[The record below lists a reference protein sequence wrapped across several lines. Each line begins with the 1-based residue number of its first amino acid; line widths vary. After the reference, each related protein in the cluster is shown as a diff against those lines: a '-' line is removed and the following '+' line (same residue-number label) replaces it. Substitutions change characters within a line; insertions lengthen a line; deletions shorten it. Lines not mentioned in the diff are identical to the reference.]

1 MMTFLKS
8 LKSGACLAAL
18 MSGQAALADVTAQEV
33 WENWKQSLDLY
44 GESGVTIGEETVDGG
59 TVTVSGIAI
68 SFSDDEVTVSGDM
81 GEIIFTENGD
91 GTVSI
96 AMAESFPL
104 EITDNT
110 GVSMLM
116 SVTNSGLQMV
126 ASGTPDAISYDVSAD
141 QYAVVVDQFTDP
153 NEEIQGEMRFT
164 MNGVTGKYLIETG
177 PVQDITYGL
186 AADSLDMLIDI
197 SEPGGDGT
205 VIVSGKVDGLYADA
219 NARLPEGANFEDPE
233 NLVADGFSIAATYGL
248 AAGNYLFEV
257 NVDGEAASGTASTGA
272 SDIEIAF
279 GNDGFLYDVLT
290 SNIALEMSQVPEFPF
305 PISVSLAEYGIT
317 LQGPLSATAEPEDIA
332 FGINLTDLSI
342 NDELYMLFD
351 PSGILP
357 REPATIR
364 VDLTGAA
371 KLFFDVL
378 DPEQADAMA
387 MADMPGELESVTLN
401 ELTVKLAGA
410 SIDGTGDFTFDNS
423 DLQTFDGLPRPEGEV
438 TLVVKGANGLI
449 DKLVQMG
456 LVPEDQA
463 MMSRMMVGMFARATG
478 DDELTSTIEINEAGN
493 VFANG
498 QQIR

>member
-18 MSGQAALADVTAQEV
+18 LSGQAALADVTAQEV

-44 GESGVTIGEETVDGG
+44 GENGVTIGEETVAGD
-59 TVTVSGIAI
+59 TVTVSNVAI
-68 SFSDDEVTVSGDM
+68 SFSDDEVTVTGDM
-81 GEIIFTENGD
+81 GEIVFTENGD

-96 AMAESFPL
+96 AMAESFPM
-104 EITDNT
+104 EITDAT
-110 GVSMLM
+110 GVSMRM

-126 ASGTPDAISYDVSAD
+126 ASGTPDAISYDLSAD
-141 QYAVVVDQFTDP
+141 QYAVVIDEFVDP
-153 NEEIQGEMRFT
+153 NDGIEGEMRFT
-164 MNGVTGKYLIETG
+164 LNGIAGQYIIETG
-177 PVQDITYGL
+177 PLQNIDYRL
-186 AADSLDMLIDI
+186 NADSLDLLVDMG
-197 SEPGGDGT
+197 EPGGQS
-205 VIVSGKVDGLYADA
+205 VAVVSGKIDGLYVDA
-219 NARLPEGANFEDPE
+219 NIQMPEGADFENSDT
-233 NLVADGFSIAATYGL
+233 LFADGFAIAATYGL
-248 AAGNYLFEV
+248 ASGSYLFEIDA
-257 NVDGEAASGTASTGA
+257 DGQAATGTASTGA

-279 GNDGFLYDVLT
+279 GSDGVLYDVLT
-290 SNIALEMSQVPEFPF
+290 KDIAVAMTEVPDFPF
-305 PISVSLAEYGIT
+305 PIDLTLAEYGIT
-317 LQGPLSATAEPEDIA
+317 VQAPLSATDEPEDVA
-332 FGINLTDLSI
+332 LGINLTDLAI

-357 REPATIR
+357 REPATVR